1 MKRIKLFFYLLLCI
15 SVFFLLSNSVK
26 VSADMGPKPASYVT
40 IKGIEGDY
48 VACFASND
56 ATGPNFDYDYWLMYD
71 TGIEYNSIMK
81 YSDEDGFKW
90 ITTYFKCNGTQE
102 ISFTY
107 YCPSEYKIV
116 IYQNDE
122 FLIATDVLE
131 MYAFTTYYEIDF
143 SKGISASQNDIQ
155 VVNTY
160 DYFKEILNLVIRVVL
175 TLLIEIGL
183 FFLFKLYTKR
193 NLRIVLIVNLATQI
207 FLNVMVNIELF
218 YSGFLLALILLFVLE
233 FFILIIESALYQALF
248 KEKKHWV
255 ILIYSILANIL
266 SFVCGLI
273 IFYFI

>member
-1 MKRIKLFFYLLLCI
+1 MKKIKLFFYLLLCI
-15 SVFFLLSNSVK
+15 FVFSFLSNSIK
-26 VSADMGPKPASYVT
+26 VSADIGPKPASYIT

-48 VACFASND
+48 VACFAAKD
-56 ATGPNFDYDYWLMYD
+56 ASGPNFDYDSWLKYE

-90 ITTYFKCNGTQE
+90 ITRYFKCSGTQE

-122 FLIATDVLE
+122 FLIATDILE

-143 SKGISASQNDIQ
+143 SKGIFASQENIE
-155 VVNTY
+155 VKNTY
-160 DYFKEILNLVIRVVL
+160 DYFNEILNLVIRVVL

-193 NLRIVLIVNLATQI
+193 NLRIAIIVNLATQI
-207 FLNVMVNIELF
+207 FLNVAVNIELF
-218 YSGFLLALILLFVLE
+218 YSGFLLAMILLFVLE
-233 FFILIIESALYQALF
+233 VFILIIESVLYQALF

-255 ILIYSILANIL
+255 ILIYSILANVL

>member
-1 MKRIKLFFYLLLCI
+1 MKRNKLFLSSLLCTFI
-15 SVFFLLSNSVK
+15 FLFFSNSIK
-26 VSADMGPKPASYVT
+26 VSADMGPKPASYIT

-48 VACFASND
+48 VACFASKD
-56 ATGPNFDYDYWLMYD
+56 TTGPNFDYDSWLEYD

-90 ITTYFKCNGTQE
+90 ITTYFKCSGTQE

-122 FLIATDVLE
+122 FLIATDILE
-131 MYAFTTYYEIDF
+131 MYAFTTYYEVDF
-143 SKGISASQNDIQ
+143 LEGISVSQENIK
-155 VVNTY
+155 VINTY
-160 DYFKEILNLVIRVVL
+160 NYFNEILNLVIRVVL
-175 TLLIEIGL
+175 TLVIEIGL
-183 FFLFKLYTKR
+183 LFLFKLYTKR
-193 NLRIVLIVNLATQI
+193 NLSIVIIVNLATQI
-207 FLNVMVNIELF
+207 FLNVVVNIELF
-218 YSGFLLALILLFVLE
+218 YSGFLSALILLFVLE
-233 FFILIIESALYQALF
+233 IFILIIENVLYQALF

-255 ILIYSILANIL
+255 ILIYSILANVL

>member
-15 SVFFLLSNSVK
+15 SVFFLLSNSIK

-48 VACFASND
+48 VACFAGKD

-71 TGIEYNSIMK
+71 TGVEYNSIMK

-90 ITTYFKCNGTQE
+90 MTTYFKCSGTQE

-155 VVNTY
+155 VINTY

-193 NLRIVLIVNLATQI
+193 NLRIVLIVNLVTQI

-233 FFILIIESALYQALF
+233 FFILIIESVLYQALF
-248 KEKKHWV
+248 KEKKHWL
-255 ILIYSILANIL
+255 ILIYSILANVL

-273 IFYFI
+273 IFNFI